1 MIAFFKALPFGIFLT
16 LLLALFIGSGG
27 SSGGLLNVF
36 QFTVPLAQFGLF
48 DFQLYWSWN
57 LFLAGTGLT
66 FAILMMMD

>member
-16 LLLALFIGSGG
+16 LLVALFIGSGG
-27 SSGGLLNVF
+27 SSGGI
-36 QFTVPLAQFGLF
+36 LAIFPFDVDIPQLGL

-66 FAILMMMD
+66 FGILLMMD